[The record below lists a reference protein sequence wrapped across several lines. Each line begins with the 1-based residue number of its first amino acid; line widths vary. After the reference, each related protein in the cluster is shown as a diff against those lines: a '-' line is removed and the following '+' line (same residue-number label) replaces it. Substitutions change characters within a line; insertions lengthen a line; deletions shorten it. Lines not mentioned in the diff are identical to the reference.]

1 MKTLRLESEG
11 AYRRAF
17 LLILTVVYLLAR
29 CTEGKGQSVE
39 FVSPFHVV
47 VAPAQGDQKATTDMY
62 HVPTRVVLSDS
73 LTSIGTDVP
82 GGRKFVQVVYAV
94 EREPD
99 GRTRYIV
106 DEGIIV
112 HETLPGWGGCLVRW
126 ITDKFVWA
134 LYEKVPDHI
143 QVEN

>member
-1 MKTLRLESEG
+1 MKTLRLDSEG

-17 LLILTVVYLLAR
+17 LLILSFVYVLAR
-29 CTEGKGQSVE
+29 CTEGKGQAVG

-47 VAPAQGDQKATTDMY
+47 VAPAQGDQKATTDVY

-73 LTSIGTDVP
+73 LTSIGTEVP
-82 GGRKFVQVVYAV
+82 GGRRFVQVVHAV

-112 HETLPGWGGCLVRW
+112 HEKIPDKGCLVRW

>member
-1 MKTLRLESEG
+1 MKTLRLSSEG

-17 LLILTVVYLLAR
+17 MVLLFFVYLLAR
-29 CTEGKGQSVE
+29 CTEGRGQDVD

-47 VAPAQGDQKATTDMY
+47 VSPAQGDQKATVDVY
-62 HVPTRVVLSDS
+62 HVPARVVLSDS

-82 GGRKFVQVVYAV
+82 GGRKFVQKVYAV

-106 DEGIIV
+106 EEGIIV
-112 HETLPGWGGCLVRW
+112 HQPGVARW
-126 ITDKFVWA
+126 ITDKFMWA
-134 LYEKVPDHI
+134 LYASVPDHV